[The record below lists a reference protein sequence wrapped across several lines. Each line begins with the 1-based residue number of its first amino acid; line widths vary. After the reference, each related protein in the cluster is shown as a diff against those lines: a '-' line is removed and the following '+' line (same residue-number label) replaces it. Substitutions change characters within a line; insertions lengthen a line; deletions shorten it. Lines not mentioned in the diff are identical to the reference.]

1 MNKIIL
7 SSSSSSFLSLF
18 SRRKKLMTYSCFS
31 HILPRCPQ
39 PCNTTEN
46 TSCYPHVSLF
56 ELRPEPILLSRSP
69 AQIKR
74 ICYTTNSFFSK
85 WYFFSI
91 RAVILYECILF
102 PSQRQTVDPMISRA
116 YPSVREMDY
125 TSKVHKSFD
134 FYIKKNISFF

>member
-7 SSSSSSFLSLF
+7 SSSSSSFLPLF

-39 PCNTTEN
+39 PCNTTDN

-74 ICYTTNSFFSK
+74 ICYTTNSFFFQMVFFFYTGC
-85 WYFFSI
+85 YFVRVNSFYPREVDGRPHDKQGLPI
-91 RAVILYECILF
+91 CERDGLY
-102 PSQRQTVDPMISRA
+102 SQSTQ
-116 YPSVREMDY
+116 
-125 TSKVHKSFD
+125 KF
-134 FYIKKNISFF
+134 

>member
-39 PCNTTEN
+39 PCNATEN

-85 WYFFSI
+85 WYFFFYTGCYFVRVYTFSI
-91 RAVILYECILF
+91 REVDGRPHDKQGLPICKRDGLY
-102 PSQRQTVDPMISRA
+102 SQSTQ
-116 YPSVREMDY
+116 
-125 TSKVHKSFD
+125 KF
-134 FYIKKNISFF
+134 